1 MTNNTR
7 TSTIKY
13 GIIRLQI
20 APILD
25 FEIPDA
31 TNRFTA
37 IGGVIIPIDV
47 LITMI
52 IPITTRGNT
61 DSAPYWGNSVV
72 AIGAKIGVINNMIDC
87 VSRNIPRNR
96 RIRLTIKRSMILF
109 PENAPIIAFAIIAG
123 RFSCVINH
131 ANGAERPMTN
141 MTTAELTAESLKIP
155 YKSLKEQSL

>member
-72 AIGAKIGVINNMIDC
+72 NCIVDI
-87 VSRNIPRNR
+87 
-96 RIRLTIKRSMILF
+96 
-109 PENAPIIAFAIIAG
+109 
-123 RFSCVINH
+123 
-131 ANGAERPMTN
+131 
-141 MTTAELTAESLKIP
+141 
-155 YKSLKEQSL
+155 